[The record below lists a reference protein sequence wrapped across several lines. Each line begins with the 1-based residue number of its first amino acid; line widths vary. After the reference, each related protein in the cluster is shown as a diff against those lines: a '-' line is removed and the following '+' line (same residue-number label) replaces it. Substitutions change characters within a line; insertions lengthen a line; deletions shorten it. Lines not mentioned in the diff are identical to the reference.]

1 MEKVPHPS
9 VLGLTLK
16 STREKNKESWGVG
29 GPGKPKTKTNFRLPP
44 QLNVGF
50 VGVHE
55 PSPLSGG

>member
-44 QLNVGF
+44 QLDVGF
-50 VGVHE
+50 VGV
-55 PSPLSGG
+55 P